1 MLFRSALYIRRG
13 QIAHRAEADG
23 HAVRQ
28 GLRAAAQEVCGR
40 CRELSGAFRGNILPC
55 AVRMAA
61 QDGGKV
67 ALAAQAMRPEAEGM
81 LQTGRGIADP
91 VRPRRIEPGS
101 LDRLDGKR
109 RMRVQKGGDDALVF
123 LGRERA
129 GGIDEPPAG
138 GQHFGC
144 GGEDLLLPRGAH
156 GHGRLAPVRH
166 GGLLLPEH
174 ALTGAGGVDKDAV
187 KIAGEALGQ
196 LCRMLAEHKGVRNA
210 EPLDV

>member
-1 MLFRSALYIRRG
+1 MRM
-13 QIAHRAEADG
+13 
-23 HAVRQ
+23 
-28 GLRAAAQEVCGR
+28 QE
-40 CRELSGAFRGNILPC
+40 
-55 AVRMAA
+55 
-61 QDGGKV
+61 
-67 ALAAQAMRPEAEGM
+67 
-81 LQTGRGIADP
+81 
-91 VRPRRIEPGS
+91 
-101 LDRLDGKR
+101 
-109 RMRVQKGGDDALVF
+109 GGDDALVF

-156 GHGRLAPVRH
+156 GHGRLAPVRY

-174 ALTGAGGVDKDAV
+174 ALAGAGGVDKDAV